1 MSVPKKYLRLAYS
14 NKSGKAERNYTEGS
28 GGEDGSVEEVEEA
41 GVHLMA
47 ERTVG
52 RELATD
58 VGVDVTIVHD
68 VLDLALSDSGIGLR
82 ADPQLRADFCIGAV
96 REGSVITDERA
107 EGTMKTG
114 NGLRFGHRNECSR
127 K

>member
-1 MSVPKKYLRLAYS
+1 M
-14 NKSGKAERNYTEGS
+14 
-28 GGEDGSVEEVEEA
+28 EEAEEA

-47 ERTVG
+47 EGTVG

-58 VGVDVTIVHD
+58 VGVDVTIVRD

-96 REGSVITDERA
+96 SQRSVIA
-107 EGTMKTG
+107 EQGAKC
-114 NGLRFGHRNECSR
+114 N
-127 K
+127 KKIV

>member
-1 MSVPKKYLRLAYS
+1 MEE
-14 NKSGKAERNYTEGS
+14 AEK
-28 GGEDGSVEEVEEA
+28 A
-41 GVHLMA
+41 GVHLMT
-47 ERTVG
+47 EGTVG

-58 VGVDVTIVHD
+58 VGVDVTIVRD

-96 REGSVITDERA
+96 REGCVITDERA

>member
-1 MSVPKKYLRLAYS
+1 MSISLVSVCKHS
-14 NKSGKAERNYTEGS
+14 NYTIGNTEGY
-28 GGEDGSVEEVEEA
+28 GSVEEAEEA
-41 GVHLMA
+41 GIHLMA
-47 ERTVG
+47 EGTVG

-58 VGVDVTIVHD
+58 VGVNVTIVRD

-82 ADPQLRADFCIGAV
+82 ADPQLRANFCIGAV